1 MTEKIVFW
9 LLCQI
14 FVISSRKST
23 VLGKFMILR
32 KKNDNFESKL
42 GHFEQRLTER
52 LKKGLLTFE
61 TKYTVW
67 TRIYGFE

>member
-9 LLCQI
+9 FLFQI

-23 VLGKFMILR
+23 VLEKLMILR
-32 KKNDNFESKL
+32 KNDNFESKL

-52 LKKGLLTFE
+52 LKKGLLSFE
-61 TKYTVW
+61 SKYTV
-67 TRIYGFE
+67 